1 MRLIP
6 LWEADLQKAHA
17 LHMSFLPNENGFLNP
32 AAGQSLEE
40 FAQYVQTKRENHQGI
55 NLPESWFVPDT
66 VYVLENDEG
75 DYVGI
80 INLRH
85 FLNDAL
91 RNGAGHIGYGI
102 RREYRG
108 RGYATAGLALALE
121 EARKIVPEDE
131 IYLSVHK
138 DNPASLKV
146 QLKNGAR
153 IDHEDEKEYFTRIPK

>member
-6 LWEADLQKAHA
+6 LWEADLEKAYD
-17 LHMSFLPNENGFLNP
+17 LQMSFPSDENGFSNP
-32 AAGQSLEE
+32 AFGKTLEE
-40 FAQYVQTKRENHQGI
+40 FSQYVQDKRQHSQGLR
-55 NLPESWFVPDT
+55 LPEGFVPDT
-66 VYVLENDEG
+66 VLVLENDEG

-80 INLRH
+80 FNLRH
-85 FLNDAL
+85 FLNEFL
-91 RNGAGHIGYGI
+91 RKGPGHIGYGI

-153 IDHEDEKEYFTRIPK
+153 IDHEDEIEYYTRIPK

>member
-6 LWEADLQKAHA
+6 LWEVDQKKAYDLQ
-17 LHMSFLPNENGFLNP
+17 MSFPEDENGFTNP
-32 AAGQSLEE
+32 AFGKTVEK
-40 FAQYVQTKRENHQGI
+40 FAQYVEDKHAHSQGLC
-55 NLPESWFVPDT
+55 LPEGFVPDT

-102 RREYRG
+102 RQENRG

-138 DNPASLKV
+138 DNPASLRV

-153 IDHEDEKEYFTRIPK
+153 IHHEDEEEYFTRIPK